1 MDVVDNRT
9 LAEKSADLE
18 LGVVREELMAWGEEL
33 EKEGLGEDEIV
44 GAFCE
49 QLEERLARLY
59 RELYEIE
66 GSEANA

>member
-1 MDVVDNRT
+1 MLDQRS

-18 LGVVREELMAWGEEL
+18 LELIRAELLRWAEKLEREGIPEL
-33 EKEGLGEDEIV
+33 EIR

-59 RELYEIE
+59 RELYETGE
-66 GSEANA
+66 G